1 MISCDS
7 HDKTHVVIVQAVL
20 WILVAVLKCWLK
32 RVAEI
37 VGLILL
43 GNGELALAQKR
54 NSSQAGENGHI
65 YPLWVFDVMLCDV
78 KELPAL

>member
-1 MISCDS
+1 MISRYS
-7 HDKTHVVIVQAVL
+7 HHKTHVVIVQVVH

-32 RVAEI
+32 LVAEI

-43 GNGELALAQKR
+43 GNGELALAQKH
-54 NSSQAGENGHI
+54 NSSRAGEKGHI
-65 YPLWVFDVMLCDV
+65 YPLLVVVVMLCDV